1 MTIAAS
7 VIELIGRTPLVQLN
21 RVTEGSFAKVVA
33 KLESANPANS
43 VKDRIGYAMIEAAER
58 EGKIKPGK
66 TVLIE
71 PTSGN
76 TGIALA
82 FVAAVKGYKL
92 ILTMPETMSLER
104 RVLLRAFGAELV
116 LTPGPNGM
124 KGAMAKAEEILG
136 QTPNGYILQQFEN
149 PANPKIHFDTTGPEI
164 WNDTDGK
171 VDILVSG
178 VGTGG
183 TLTGVS
189 EYIKAKKPGFKA
201 IAVEPTDSPVLSG
214 GKPGPHKIQG
224 IGAGFVPKVLKTD
237 LIDEIV
243 QVTNDEAIAIAR
255 RLPLE
260 EGLLVGIS
268 SGAAV
273 CAALKVA
280 QRPENA
286 GKLIVVVIP
295 DFGERY
301 LTSVLFD
308 QLRQEVQQLK
318 TSPIAEPVP
327 VAVKG

>member
-21 RVTEGSFAKVVA
+21 RVTEGSFARVVA

-43 VKDRIGYAMIEAAER
+43 VKDRIGYAMIETAER
-58 EGKIKPGK
+58 EGKIKPGH

-124 KGAMAKAEEILG
+124 KGAMAKAEEILS

-149 PANPKIHFDTTGPEI
+149 PANPKIHFTTTGPEI

-189 EYIKAKKPGFKA
+189 EYIKARKPGFKA

-224 IGAGFVPKVLKTD
+224 LGAGFVPKVLKTD

-286 GKLIVVVIP
+286 GKLSVVVIP

-301 LTSVLFD
+301 LSSVLFD
-308 QLRQEVQQLK
+308 QLRQEVQQLQ
-318 TSPIAEPVP
+318 TSPIAEVAP
-327 VAVKG
+327 VAAKN

>member
-1 MTIAAS
+1 MTIAAN
-7 VIELIGRTPLVQLN
+7 VTELIGRTPLVQLN
-21 RVTEGSFAKVVA
+21 RLTEGSYARVVA

-43 VKDRIGYAMIEAAER
+43 VKDRIGYAMIETAER

-116 LTPGPNGM
+116 LTPGPSGM
-124 KGAMAKAEEILG
+124 KGAMAKAEEILS
-136 QTPNGYILQQFEN
+136 QTRDGYILQQFDN
-149 PANPKIHFDTTGPEI
+149 PANPKIHLETTGPEI

-171 VDILVSG
+171 VDFLVSG

-189 EYIKAKKPGFKA
+189 EYIKARKPGFKA

-224 IGAGFVPKVLKTD
+224 LGAGFVPKVLKTD
-237 LIDEIV
+237 LIDEVI
-243 QVTNDEAIAIAR
+243 QVTNDDAIAIAR

-273 CAALKVA
+273 SAALKVA

-286 GKLIVVVIP
+286 GKLIVVILP

-318 TSPIAEPVP
+318 TSPIPEAVP
-327 VAVKG
+327 VAVRN